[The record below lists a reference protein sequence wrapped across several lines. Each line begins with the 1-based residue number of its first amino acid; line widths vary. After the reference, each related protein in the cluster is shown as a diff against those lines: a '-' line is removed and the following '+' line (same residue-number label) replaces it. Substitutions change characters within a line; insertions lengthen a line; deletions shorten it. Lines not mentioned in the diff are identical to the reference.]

1 MDAQSYIGGY
11 VAKARAAQAELE
23 SYTQEQADRLVR
35 EIAKTVYE
43 NAEELSG
50 LAVSETGM
58 GNVPDKIAKCR
69 SKASVI
75 WNSLRGKPSVG
86 VISRDPATGITKI
99 AKPVG
104 VVAALTPVTNP
115 VVTPMSNAMFAV
127 KCRNA
132 VIVSPNHS
140 AMRCSGRTV
149 ECIMER
155 LRALGAPEHLIQVPA
170 VHSRE
175 NTGALMAQADLV
187 LATGGG
193 AMVRAAYSSG
203 TPAYGVGAGNV
214 QCIIDR
220 GADLPHAVAEAVKGR
235 AFDYGILCTAEQS
248 LIVPREQLPAV
259 WDAVAAAGGA
269 VLDDPSHISRLRD
282 ALFPGGAMNKA
293 LIGKSANA
301 LAAEARLCVPA
312 GTRVLAFPVDGT
324 DDVLGGEKMFP
335 ALSVYTYDTFDE
347 AIAIARRNLARI
359 GEGHSVC
366 IHSQD
371 RAHIEQAACAL
382 HVSRVVVNQCC
393 ALSGGGSFYN
403 GLTPT
408 NTLGC
413 GTWGGNSLSENL
425 GYFHLM
431 NITRVAD
438 FMPGNRVPDGAE
450 LWG

>member
-1 MDAQSYIGGY
+1 M
-11 VAKARAAQAELE
+11 
-23 SYTQEQADRLVR
+23 
-35 EIAKTVYE
+35 
-43 NAEELSG
+43 
-50 LAVSETGM
+50 
-58 GNVPDKIAKCR
+58 
-69 SKASVI
+69 
-75 WNSLRGKPSVG
+75 
-86 VISRDPATGITKI
+86 
-99 AKPVG
+99 
-104 VVAALTPVTNP
+104 
-115 VVTPMSNAMFAV
+115 
-127 KCRNA
+127 
-132 VIVSPNHS
+132 
-140 AMRCSGRTV
+140 
-149 ECIMER
+149 
-155 LRALGAPEHLIQVPA
+155 
-170 VHSRE
+170 
-175 NTGALMAQADLV
+175 
-187 LATGGG
+187 
-193 AMVRAAYSSG
+193 
-203 TPAYGVGAGNV
+203 

-259 WDAVAAAGGA
+259 WDAIAAAGGA

-293 LIGKSANA
+293 LISKSANA

-347 AIAIARRNLARI
+347 AVAIARRNLARI

-403 GLTPT
+403 ALTPT

-438 FMPGNRVPDGAE
+438 FMPGNHVPDGAE